1 MKILKHIL
9 LFVFLAGLISSCS
22 KKAPAELSLEEKL
35 SGKWNLGYNQ
45 YGDGNYVPFDSAGY
59 FIDLEVKTGSFRSN
73 IIEGLQDTTN
83 GHWSIKPKSLLITFT
98 PFVKES
104 KIHIDS
110 TVVFL
115 DSNKRKVV
123 YFSGGQQIL
132 KDEDGNLEQRY
143 ANQTMSIDY
152 LEGDTL
158 VMGTV
163 GMSSYFIRDNSDKL
177 KMEPY
182 SYMSILRGILGMA
195 FLLVIAWLCSSNRKA
210 VNWPLVGKGLA
221 LQLII
226 AFLVLQVPF
235 VETGFDYISKGF
247 VWVIAKTD
255 IGTDFL
261 FGQLGIGKVQA
272 PLLTFAIKVLPT
284 IIFFSALVSLFYYWG
299 IVQKLVYVFAWIMK
313 KFMRLSGAESLA
325 AAGNVFLGQTEAPLL
340 VKPYLAGM
348 TKSEMMCLMTGG
360 MATIAGGV
368 LAAYVNF
375 LGGDDPV
382 EQAFFA
388 KHLLTASIISAPAA
402 IIAAKILVPETEKIN
417 EDLTI
422 SKEKIGSNALEA
434 ISNGTTDGLKLA
446 VNVGAML
453 LVFIALMG
461 LGNGILGWIG
471 GISGLNSAI
480 AENTA
485 YGALSFEFI
494 LGYACRPV
502 VWMIGIEWA
511 DSVYVG
517 ELLGTKTVLNE
528 FVAYPRLGEMKD
540 AGMISQKSVI
550 MSTYMLCG
558 FANFASIGIQIGG
571 IGALAPTRKGLLSK
585 LGIRALIGGTVACLM
600 TAVIVG
606 MTL

>member
-1 MKILKHIL
+1 LKLVKHIL
-9 LFVFLAGLISSCS
+9 LFTVLIGIASSCS
-22 KKAPAELSLEEKL
+22 KKAPKALTLEESL
-35 SGKWNLGYNQ
+35 SGKWYLFHNQ
-45 YGDGNYVPFDSAGY
+45 YGDGTYEPFDTTSFY
-59 FIDLEVKTGSFRSN
+59 FDIQLNDKAFSGN
-73 IIEGLQDTTN
+73 MMEGPTDTTFGN
-83 GHWSIKPKSLLITFT
+83 WAVNAKDSVITFT
-98 PFVKES
+98 PFVKEN
-104 KIHIDS
+104 KIYIDS

-123 YFSGGQQIL
+123 YYSGGQQIL
-132 KDEDGNLEQRY
+132 KDEEGVLEQKY
-143 ANQTMSIDY
+143 ANQAMEVAL

-158 VMGTV
+158 VLQTV
-163 GMSSYFIRDNSDKL
+163 GMASFFIRKGARPVETSG
-177 KMEPY
+177 Y
-182 SYMSILRGILGMA
+182 SIMSILRGCLGMV
-195 FLLVIAWLCSSNRKA
+195 FLLFVAWLFSANRKA
-210 VNWPLVGKGLA
+210 INWSLIAKGLA
-221 LQLII
+221 LQIII
-226 AFLVLQVPF
+226 AFLVLEVPI
-235 VETGFDYISKGF
+235 VGNGFDWISRQF
-247 VWVIAKTD
+247 VWLIGFTD
-255 IGTDFL
+255 TGVDFL
-261 FGQLGIGKVQA
+261 FGQFGIGKVQA

-299 IVQKLVYVFAWIMK
+299 ILQKIVYAFAWVMK

-340 VKPYLAGM
+340 VKPYLLGM

-402 IIAAKILVPETEKIN
+402 IIAAKMLVPETEKIN

-422 SKEKIGSNALEA
+422 SKEKIGTNALEA

-453 LVFIALMG
+453 LVFIALMA
-461 LGNGILGWIG
+461 LGNGILGKLGSIG
-471 GISGLNSAI
+471 GLNSVI
-480 AENTA
+480 AENTEYA
-485 YGALSFEFI
+485 ALSFEFL
-494 LGYACRPV
+494 LGYACSPI
-502 VWMIGIEWA
+502 VWLMGVDWIDA
-511 DSVYVG
+511 VYVG

-540 AGMISQKSVI
+540 AGMINDKSVI

-585 LGIRALIGGTVACLM
+585 LGVRALIGGTVACLM

>member
-1 MKILKHIL
+1 MKTLKHIL
-9 LFVFLAGLISSCS
+9 LFVLLAGLISSCS
-22 KKAPAELSLEEKL
+22 KKAPAELSLKEKL
-35 SGKWNLGYNQ
+35 SGKWSLGINR
-45 YGDGNYVPFDSAGY
+45 YGDGNYVPFDSAEY
-59 FIDLEVKTGSFRSN
+59 FIDFDVKIGSFRSN
-73 IIEGLQDTTN
+73 IIDGLQDTTN
-83 GHWSIKPKSLLITFT
+83 GSWRIKAKDSLITFT
-98 PFVKES
+98 PFVSKS
-104 KIHIDS
+104 KIRIDS

-132 KDEDGNLEQRY
+132 KDENGNLEQKY

-158 VMGTV
+158 ILGTV
-163 GMSSYFIRDNSDKL
+163 GMSSCFIRDNSAKP

-182 SYMSILRGILGMA
+182 SYLSILRGMLGMA
-195 FLLVIAWLCSSNRKA
+195 FLIVIAWLFSANRKA
-210 VNWPLVGKGLA
+210 VNWALVGKGLA

-235 VETGFDYISKGF
+235 VETGFDYISKAF

-299 IVQKLVYVFAWIMK
+299 LVQKIVYTFAWIMK

-340 VKPYLAGM
+340 VKPYLTGM
-348 TKSEMMCLMTGG
+348 TKSEIMCLMTGG

-422 SKEKIGSNALEA
+422 SKEKIGTNALEA

-453 LVFIALMG
+453 LVFIALMA
-461 LGNGILGWIG
+461 LANGILGKIGTIG
-471 GISGLNSAI
+471 GLNATI

-502 VWMIGIEWA
+502 VWMIGIDWT
-511 DSVYVG
+511 DSIYVG

-571 IGALAPTRKGLLSK
+571 MGALAPTRKGLLSK